1 MLLLY
6 MTGQNNLEPL
16 LDHLAGGTFSRT
28 HYFRDWRVAPI
39 SGGANNLIYR
49 AMSTSA
55 DIAVKF
61 TLRDEKGRAE
71 REFVALT
78 ALQELGLHLAPAPIW
93 LEPDRYPHPVVVQ
106 TWLEGEVMTIPPRTD
121 AAWERLLQLYAA
133 VHRVTPQTTELPI
146 QTGVFAATSQAE
158 ARELVFEQ
166 ADLIPKRARP
176 AELEALL
183 KSLESVST
191 SDAKAERVLC
201 HIDANVSNFIDC
213 AGELYAVDWE
223 GSGWSDPAFEL
234 ANLMTHPAYL
244 DVPRSRWKWVV
255 STYAHLSRD
264 AIPERVAAYHP
275 YLLAFWVARFAR
287 TLYEVPRGLDQR
299 LVKRPDHWRADVR
312 KKYQHY
318 LALAQSLP

>member
-1 MLLLY
+1 MP
-6 MTGQNNLEPL
+6 GESGLERL
-16 LDHLAGGTFSRT
+16 VDHL
-28 HYFRDWRVAPI
+28 
-39 SGGANNLIYR
+39 SGGPFSQTRPFRGWSVTPIKGGVNNLIYR
-49 AMSTSA
+49 ATSTST
-55 DIAVKF
+55 DLAVKF
-61 TLRDEKGRAE
+61 TLRDARGRAQ
-71 REFVALT
+71 REYQALT
-78 ALQELGLHLAPAPIW
+78 ALQQRGLHLAPTPIW
-93 LEPDRYPHPVVVQ
+93 LETDRYPHPVVVQ
-106 TWLEGEVMTIPPRTD
+106 EWLEGEVMTIPPRTD

-255 STYAHLSRD
+255 SAYAHLSRND
-264 AIPERVAAYHP
+264 AIPERVEAYHP